1 METTEIKQPEI
12 FNAILNIMEGLD
24 PIKKNKENKQQS
36 YKYRGVED
44 VYSSLN
50 PMLIANKVILI
61 PELLSHTLTDFNSKS
76 GSLLFRAI
84 VSMKYTFK
92 STIDGSE
99 ASCIMTGEGM
109 DTGDKATPKAI
120 SGAFKYMAFQ
130 MFCIPVPD
138 DADSEK
144 EDHEVKGNA
153 PQQSQPSKA
162 IVPNQNADKKEPE
175 KWLNRTNKAG
185 EVTPE
190 WTNILK
196 GISDAKITSVQDVR
210 KYYKVSKATQT
221 DLEEALQLI

>member
-144 EDHEVKGNA
+144 EDHEVKA
-153 PQQSQPSKA
+153 PLQSQPPKT
-162 IVPNQNADKKEPE
+162 IVPNQNAEKNVPE
-175 KWLNRTNKAG
+175 KWLNRTDKQGN
-185 EVTPE
+185 VTPE

-196 GISDAKITSVQDVR
+196 GIADNKIKSVQDVR
-210 KYYKVSKATQT
+210 KFYKVSKATEN
-221 DLEEALQLI
+221 DLKEALQLI

>member
-12 FNAILNIMEGLD
+12 FNAILNIMEGLEPVQKD
-24 PIKKNKENKQQS
+24 RVNTQQN

-44 VYSSLN
+44 VYSALN
-50 PMLIANKVILI
+50 PMLIVNKVILI
-61 PELLSHTLTDFNSKS
+61 PELLSHNLTDFNSAK
-76 GSLLFRAI
+76 GSLIFRAI

-92 STIDGSE
+92 SIIDGSE
-99 ASCIMTGEGM
+99 IHCIMTGEGM
-109 DTGDKATPKAI
+109 DSGDKATPKAI
-120 SGAFKYMAFQ
+120 SVAFKYMAFQ

-138 DADSEK
+138 DSVDVEKDS
-144 EDHEVKGNA
+144 HEVKAKQTTQA
-153 PQQSQPSKA
+153 P
-162 IVPNQNADKKEPE
+162 ITPNPNADKKEPE

-196 GISDAKITSVQDVR
+196 GISDGKISSVQDAR

>member
-1 METTEIKQPEI
+1 MENTETKQPEI
-12 FNAILNIMEGLD
+12 FNAILNIMEGLE
-24 PIKKNKENKQQS
+24 PVQKNKVNPSQH
-36 YKYRGVED
+36 YKYRGIED
-44 VYSSLN
+44 VYSALN

-61 PELLSHTLTDFNSKS
+61 PELLSHNLTDFNSKS

-92 STIDGSE
+92 STLDGSE
-99 ASCIMTGEGM
+99 AHCIMTGEGM

-120 SGAFKYMAFQ
+120 SMAFKYMAFQ
-130 MFCIPVPD
+130 MFCIPIPD
-138 DADSEK
+138 EGADAEK
-144 EDHEVKGNA
+144 QDHEVKGNA
-153 PQQSQPSKA
+153 PQQSQQMT
-162 IVPNQNADKKEPE
+162 PNPNADKKEPE
-175 KWLNRTNKAG
+175 KWLNRTDKQGN
-185 EVTPE
+185 VTPE

>member
-1 METTEIKQPEI
+1 MEDKKQPEI
-12 FNAILNIMEGLD
+12 FNAILNIMEGLE
-24 PIKKNKENKQQS
+24 PVQKNKVNPSQH
-36 YKYRGVED
+36 YKYRGIED
-44 VYSSLN
+44 IYSALN

-61 PELLSHTLTDFNSKS
+61 PELLSHNLTDFNSAK

-99 ASCIMTGEGM
+99 AHCIMTGEGM

-120 SGAFKYMAFQ
+120 SMAFKYMAFQ

-138 DADSEK
+138 DSADAEK
-144 EDHEVKGNA
+144 QDHEVKRIE
-153 PQQSQPSKA
+153 PSKP
-162 IVPNQNADKKEPE
+162 ITPNQIADSKQPE
-175 KWLNRTNKAG
+175 KWLNRTNKDG
-185 EVTPE
+185 SVTLE

-196 GISDAKITSVQDVR
+196 GISDGKINSVVDVR

-221 DLEEALQLI
+221 DLEEALQII

>member
-12 FNAILNIMEGLD
+12 FNAILNIMEGLE
-24 PIKKNKENKQQS
+24 PVQKNKVNPSQH
-36 YKYRGVED
+36 YKYRGIED
-44 VYSSLN
+44 VYSALN
-50 PMLIANKVILI
+50 PMLIVNKVILI
-61 PELLSHTLTDFNSKS
+61 PELLSHNLTDFNSKS

-92 STIDGSE
+92 STKDGSE
-99 ASCIMTGEGM
+99 AHCIMTGEGM

-120 SGAFKYMAFQ
+120 SMAFKYMAFQ
-130 MFCIPVPD
+130 MFCIPIPD
-138 DADSEK
+138 EGSDAEK
-144 EDHEVKGNA
+144 QDHEVKGNA
-153 PQQSQPSKA
+153 PPQTP
-162 IVPNQNADKKEPE
+162 ITPNPNADKKEPE

-185 EVTPE
+185 EVTAE

-196 GISDAKITSVQDVR
+196 GISEAKITSVQDVR